1 MRRSD
6 PHIIGERC
14 FRPVRSSP
22 ARHRDARG
30 TTSWR
35 LVRSMLGDRFAR
47 GCERETAIGPD
58 ARSSSAASVSDSAT
72 KTLATTGMRASARPG
87 NQPCART
94 ATPRRVGAGWKL
106 DHLGRLKTG
115 PPDRPGVRGA
125 WVRLRRARTRFV
137 GAAHGRMQWNAL
149 NATAVCSSSSAHRR
163 FQEWTVAGVFE
174 QFWRQGLLAYDELK
188 GIDWTWLALDGAMG

>member
-1 MRRSD
+1 LAGRTDRRRHPTSD
-6 PHIIGERC
+6 AHIC
-14 FRPVRSSP
+14 
-22 ARHRDARG
+22 D
-30 TTSWR
+30 
-35 LVRSMLGDRFAR
+35 
-47 GCERETAIGPD
+47 
-58 ARSSSAASVSDSAT
+58 T

-106 DHLGRLKTG
+106 DHLRRLKTG

-125 WVRLRRARTRFV
+125 WGRLRRARTRFV

-163 FQEWTVAGVFE
+163 FQEWTVAGVFA

-188 GIDWTWLALDGAMG
+188 GIDWTWLALDGAMGKAPLGGPETGPNPTDRAKRGRRSPFSVTPQGSRSGSPPRAPTATTKRS